1 MYFSILA
8 REKQEGFLPQD
19 GEIRVLKYHTWASM
33 LAYSLVIYDKSNY
46 VYITN
51 INKIHTIAK
60 ETFEKSFDGQNSKKL
75 ILQLFQTPETHVFQA
90 ALRTPWLKEYE
101 PFSSSM
107 TDILIYSIL
116 YSAHENV
123 IECILTSHTDWKY
136 LDADR
141 NTIFHIALLQTK
153 LSDQIILQM
162 MGINHNLLDQ
172 SIHHINSNN
181 ESLLSIAFQRQ
192 SYKSQEIIE
201 RLLEAGA
208 TIFVRKDDWYV
219 FPKFAFHVAYHQNE
233 IAIILN
239 KQSKNEKIMSLLS
252 TPLQVIYKTTPFK
265 TLKSY
270 DLGREEHKYLLQRI
284 LSFPCD
290 NFVNA
295 LITEK
300 ILPLNEIFDRKSSLL
315 HLTAEFGYSSVL
327 REILSVTNLQLDQLE
342 PNTRNNAFHRAV
354 IGNKCENLKILLS
367 HNQSNIDTSLN
378 TKNNE
383 NATPLELA
391 IRNRFF
397 SGILAIFD
405 SKLSVLSDE
414 WLQNVTIAIKKKDSD
429 LVKVLLSF
437 FSCYISQNALACEKT
452 DQNGSSI
459 LHIAV
464 IYFDEE
470 IFEIIIQKYKQN
482 PQFIDR
488 EVKRPLVTELS
499 GDTPLI
505 LSLKEKQFVATEKLL
520 QAGASNL
527 LVGKLCYFQCL
538 VEYCHDERTLEQLL
552 RIKLNPNQFPNTE
565 EMTHIWQV
573 LDCEHNTLL
582 HYSLKC
588 NNHIAVK
595 LLGQLTQF
603 PSYSQL
609 DNEGNS
615 ILHTAAKL
623 NGSNELTSEFIMV
636 LRKHESN
643 PEYTE
648 LIDMQERTNGYSA
661 LMLSVKYANSNM
673 FHFLIEENASLLL
686 YDYNHNSILHVIVE
700 YGRVEFFKV
709 IMNVIDSS
717 KSPDLERIFN
727 TPNGKGNSPIEK
739 AVLMAQTD
747 IIRFFRQTHDLK
759 FTNSKTGLTL
769 VHQAVIIGKIDFTTR
784 EELLKELLT
793 ERSLLETRDL
803 HDQTPTFLAVSEMKF
818 DSLKILL
825 EYNPNIC
832 VFNEKGFTML
842 QMAVECYNKEI
853 FNLLLSYLTSR
864 ENCREIFSLPGNNG
878 KDVLYHAIECGNYD
892 ATDRLL
898 ALQPTICT
906 NDAENNTYIHVA
918 CKFSKSSNI
927 LNLLITHFLK
937 QDNDRILKIQSL
949 NSFTPL
955 LYSIS
960 NKNHIACE
968 VLLSHKADLFYL
980 DEDSVQQFHTK
991 IDSSKLTFCQ
1001 YSNVYYVGYS
1011 FNESNSLYWI
1021 LSTLTKLENTQ
1032 ILSNTTVQ
1040 PMRQINNTLI
1050 SQTIKQ
1056 PSSQLL
1062 NVLLGQLQ
1070 PFPSDVNR
1078 ISSLY
1083 IPAARNGSYPVISYL
1098 INQHITTEDLL
1109 NTDKSSI
1116 LYESIRNSDDKVFMQ
1131 ICETVA
1137 SLPNSSFKR
1146 VGEILNTNQTT
1157 HPLLYCLELN
1167 KLKIFEFLLMEKIQI
1182 PLEFC
1187 DQRGCTIIHEIL
1199 RSANRKDFLKIFI
1212 DKAKERVLTPCIESV
1227 PLVDCAIHDSMQTPL
1242 HLCALRHTNCLNM
1255 IIQLK
1260 PCPTSRDSSGN
1271 TPLHLAVKAKGLA
1284 TIKCIIETF
1293 KKTDE
1298 VLNAL
1303 NYEHLSPLHLAVMD
1317 ASEDIVKE
1325 LIVYGADIYTHGA
1338 DEKTVL
1344 HYSVLISDQ
1353 LKSLSIVKILLEQVY
1368 ESLHPAS
1375 EDLILQRDNKGM
1387 NALHSAVMCS
1397 NIKVTEYL
1405 LQLQPDLSAMDNNYN
1420 TVFHLAVQQ
1429 KSSAIVNSV
1438 LRANGL
1444 MEDAKKSPSYEIL
1457 NKKNSQSYTA
1467 LSLAIKAGNQ
1477 NATELILKVQPLLNI
1492 CDEDGN
1498 YPLHLA
1504 VQCQSEDILNE
1515 LLSEMKSVNP
1525 EGIQDYLDAVNNTG
1539 LSPLHYAISLNGH
1552 TAARILCDAG
1562 SQLAIREPNGDISL
1576 CDGKSGLKL
1585 RLLVERKRS
1594 KIGTDK
1600 SSYLVCYTLKVE
1612 DKEYFITC
1620 LLPELTV
1627 TLFADS
1633 NNFEEMKMS
1642 KTAMQILAKCESIE
1656 PLVSAIDNKLID
1668 MSNNNSLKQL
1678 QNALGTASIKVT
1690 EYLYTHYPDQMNTTE
1705 SLKMLKGAVGTNN
1718 NNAKIKDCIKRFPP
1732 LDNLQ
1737 THQSNKNLD
1746 IQEVENIIKESLRIC
1761 LTNGST
1767 TNLKILL
1774 DSKARINY
1782 LYEDNNGYTTL
1793 LHIILQQGI
1802 GLAFFSCILE
1812 EIEKREPKS
1821 TFINE
1826 KAMIEHQ
1833 NQDGKT
1839 VLHLCIEKGNKPFVE
1854 KLFSYVPDINIKD
1867 KFANTIV
1874 HLAAEF
1880 CDTLTAQFIFNK
1892 IGTDEYSYFFQ
1903 SINANGCSPLH
1914 LAASAGMQQIC
1925 RILLFKY
1932 GTPLYMIDNQQQSVL
1947 HHSLKAENSKM
1958 RNDTLSYLLSEHREG
1973 NDNFLRL
1980 QDGEGR
1986 TALHLAVFLQYEEEV
2001 SLLIKGDPSVI
2012 EICDKSS
2019 STPLHLAITPKLS
2032 ISSERIFVKLFDILE
2047 PESLNSD
2054 SHYSKGRV
2062 ICQQDVNGRTVLH
2075 LAIEHSNQFALEKII
2090 STQPCLDIPDN
2101 EGNTILHEAV
2111 KYPCDPNSFKIII
2124 DTFKANFPQ
2133 RLQNYLGLK
2142 NSKGIPPLHYAIVHQ
2157 HFEAA
2162 KLLTEENASLYFT
2175 DYSGNISLC
2184 DGIGNLELTFLL
2196 DNKTNKATS
2205 NKAYY
2210 VGYLIKGDAQPR
2222 WIMSDLPKLC
2232 CTIFTDLQSDMK
2244 IIEKEND
2251 FFQEDFLNAILKC
2264 HSYEPLAV
2272 AFRRKF
2278 LKPSQKIKNK
2288 HLTQFIGE
2296 SATPEVMRYYL
2307 TQFNGT
2313 VYQQMEGCPCILE
2326 SAVSNPNINTLCV
2339 VIQALPNDIA
2349 PLSTFDQQL
2358 SRCLQNSLSLSL
2370 SNKDTKALDELL
2382 KYQPSHTLT
2391 YTYGEDKGSLLHEVV
2406 VGGKRVEYAESILR
2420 TVCEIQL
2427 TIRSRDDTEFTFINF
2442 PDAKHR
2448 TVLHHSIL
2456 TDKEDM
2462 LDLLL
2467 NYRPD
2472 LSLSDFEGNTA
2483 LHLAVNCPRTQS
2495 LVKTLLGS
2503 ITGCQNPAEY
2513 LEARNKN
2520 ELTPLLLAIT
2530 NSNPQIVQELL
2541 DNNVYFYVRGRDN
2554 STLLHRVLE
2563 IQTSN
2568 VRKAMMGTILKHEKE
2583 TLNLENHLITS
2594 QQDSGGS
2601 TPLHASVKK
2610 GQLDDVETLIT
2621 ADPTVLSICDVKLQ
2635 TALHLSILS
2644 PNNEIFKYLLKSIQN
2659 QLLQSVCKFD
2669 KHILCFQD
2677 IDGKTPLHL
2686 AIESQN
2692 TIALQELLLSSAC
2705 LSVVDNS
2712 QENLLHTAVRKSDT
2726 QRETV
2731 KTIIQKFKEN
2741 DLEKCLY
2748 QSNNEGYPPLLLAIQ
2763 HKLYQAAI
2771 ELVSNS
2777 VGICFRD
2784 SNNNLSLTCK
2794 SSNPKLR
2801 IIYNSQSPNTFWIG
2815 YLIKIEQKNNWIAAQ
2830 LPDLEHTQYFK
2841 HDINIQTS
2849 EIMNDHL
2856 LRAILKCHSSDPFT
2870 TARKLEL
2877 FDPNFNDHKWVNSVG
2892 IHSTK
2897 EVIESYISLSK
2908 HKIYERLNHNLSLLE
2923 SAVANQDISVLNFLL
2938 ATLTQESLIPPTE
2951 KTVDNEMVTLCLK
2964 NSLVL
2969 SLQNP
2974 NPNALNELF
2983 EYKTRIDHTYD
2994 NGNTL
2999 LHLIINGK
3007 KDPQFIELLMLFARK
3022 TTDIPKFIDIQNEHR
3037 MTAFHSAIFLG
3048 PEAICFVKNLLQYN
3062 PSLLISD
3069 KEGNTPLHSAIKE
3082 SVDFRILEEI
3092 VTYCIKNPEIINAR
3106 NDSSCTPL
3114 HFAVDRGKYNFTELL
3129 LKSNA
3134 DIYTRDKND
3143 STVLHHAVEMKD
3155 EDKITPII
3163 ELLKKFESNK
3173 FPTCELKLIQDK
3185 DGQTP
3190 LHIAV
3195 TKLGIDVVV
3204 LLLDIS
3210 SVNSKRNGNNQT
3222 PLHLAVMRND
3232 VDIFNAVFESLKL
3245 FEQWPNERI
3254 PHTDSIANSQN
3265 KKGKTPLLLSIEYN
3279 NTHAFKVLLA
3289 AQAILTTVDQF
3300 GDTVLHYAVRADCPE
3315 DFLTTLIQKVDGSM
3329 LTKQNNNDLPP
3340 LQYAIQQQNYLAVKE
3355 LIDAGVKLDF
3365 KDKKDEVT
3373 LCHSKGGMSLTIYK
3387 YKQGSLKLWT
3397 GFEFK
3402 VVEISYFVLT
3412 DLPNLSKTLI
3422 LNNVKV
3428 TPLKLQKGNKLK
3440 KVALC
3445 KCHEPLIAAFYLYD
3459 LNLKVKLSDGSDV
3472 TEIVAKCAPPK
3483 SIECILKKDPST
3495 LIKGRDGH
3503 LSMVESAVSNPNVQ
3517 SLDFLL
3523 RSINGFYYKQKGKTD
3538 NFEEEKL
3545 KCLKNSLQL
3554 SLSND
3559 DHTALAILLGYQTP
3573 LTLFYEGN
3581 DTLLHLMVKKDK
3593 PTEFINKISCFL
3605 NVPLKCSDELIN
3617 PGMVNYIDLRND
3629 HRHLTALQISIERGQ
3644 EENVK
3649 TLLEYNPDVS
3659 LPDKQGNISI
3669 HFAAKQRKVTFVI
3682 NVINAKRKS
3691 SLNGFLNAINTKR
3704 ETPLHISVIH
3714 GNKDVTEFLLR
3725 SNADYTLKSCDGYS
3739 ILHQAVELE
3748 HETERSQLIEL
3759 ILQYEKSYSYKNLSL
3774 TVNQDDIGYTP
3785 LILAIQKKRLDT
3797 VKRLIAYDQSLRITE
3812 NAGLSPLHYAVLS
3825 LNTEIFDTVLE
3836 AITEKENA
3844 ISKDQYNENF
3854 ATDLLDY
3861 RLICAQ
3867 DNKNK
3872 TPMHLS
3878 IEKHN
3883 LHALEALLLCK
3894 PCLNIVDFEGNTLL
3908 HCAVKFQ
3915 FVDGLRILLGEI
3927 ESRFEDDF
3935 SHFVNLLNADNL
3947 PPLHYAIKES
3957 NVECIQLFLEHR
3969 ISLAFT
3975 DAYGETTLAD
3985 GLNGLSLSFIVYEQ
3999 NGVKYWT
4006 GYDFIVANKISW
4018 VMSCLPS
4025 LEKSILIKVST
4036 DVNKLSYLNEDIL
4049 QAISQ
4054 SKSFEP
4060 LNAAVRTKTLMLDEL
4075 MGNTLPFKVISQHG
4089 TRQSLRCLLKYMGP
4103 NLFASLDG
4111 ACSIIESAVHNID
4124 EDAFDFLL
4132 ETLPKFQEE
4141 PIPVVDE
4148 NENVSQNVK
4157 ICMCFKNSFELS
4169 ISNETPTALISLLKY
4184 FPKLNYRYGEND
4196 NTLMHLM
4203 INKEKSWE
4211 FIKCVFTFIK
4221 ENNLQ
4226 FLHSENVP
4234 IIDLKNSIGQ
4244 TMIHI
4249 CIQQMQW
4256 DNFEVLIDNFP
4267 NLLMKD
4273 AENENSLHYAVKTNK
4288 INFVKRCLQTAKEK
4302 SLQLMSTR
4310 NIINL
4315 TALHLAIIQRN
4326 NDIAE
4331 FLLESKSPFYPQEEN
4346 EATILHLAV
4355 GIVDTNSR
4363 LTLIKTILNHE
4374 PHPYSCPQRI
4384 TCSKDGHGYS
4394 PLHLSVVNRYPDAV
4408 DYLLKIDSSPL
4419 LIRDK
4424 NQQTPLHLSLI
4435 SQTNSAEKYPS
4446 FSPNDNSIFSNVL
4459 IACIDLHGTHKGIE
4473 VCDAKHLI
4481 CLQDSW
4487 KRTAI
4492 HYAIKHMNTHALKE
4506 LLATGSCLDI
4516 PDEHGYIS
4524 THEAVDNNNDITCLK
4539 MLVEELFD
4547 RYGDSLLEPF
4557 NFGSD

>member
-1 MYFSILA
+1 
-8 REKQEGFLPQD
+8 
-19 GEIRVLKYHTWASM
+19 M
-33 LAYSLVIYDKSNY
+33 LAYSLVISDESNY

-51 INKIHTIAK
+51 INKFHTIANK
-60 ETFEKSFDGQNSKKL
+60 ETLEKSFDGKNSKKL
-75 ILQLFQTPETHVFQA
+75 IPKVFQTPETHVFQA

-116 YSAHENV
+116 HSAHENV
-123 IECILTSHTDWKY
+123 IECILTSHTDKLDWKY
-136 LDADR
+136 LNEER

-153 LSDQIILQM
+153 LSDQIIFQM

-219 FPKFAFHVAYHQNE
+219 FPKFAFHVAYHHNE

-239 KQSKNEKIMSLLS
+239 KKLQNGKIMSLLS

-270 DLGREEHKYLLQRI
+270 DLGREEHKYLLQSI

-290 NFVNA
+290 NLVNA

-300 ILPLNEIFDRKSSLL
+300 ILPVNEIFDRKSSLL
-315 HLTAEFGYSSVL
+315 HLAAEFGYSSVL

-342 PNTRNNAFHRAV
+342 PNTQNNALHRAV
-354 IGNKCENLKILLS
+354 IGNKCENLKVLLS

-397 SGILAIFD
+397 SGILAILE
-405 SKLSVLSDE
+405 SKLSEISE
-414 WLQNVTIAIKKKDSD
+414 QWLQNVIIAIINKDSD

-437 FSCYISQNALACEKT
+437 FSYPISQNALACEKT
-452 DQNGSSI
+452 DQNGFSI

-464 IYFDEE
+464 IHFDEE
-470 IFEIIIQKYKQN
+470 IFQIVIQKYKQN

-488 EVKRPLVTELS
+488 EVERPLVTELS

-520 QAGASNL
+520 EAGASNL

-552 RIKLNPNQFPNTE
+552 KIKLNPNQFPIAE

-603 PSYSQL
+603 PSYSHL

-623 NGSNELTSEFIMV
+623 NGSNELTSDFIMA
-636 LRKHESN
+636 LRKHKSN

-661 LMLSVKYANSNM
+661 LMLSVEYANSNM
-673 FHFLIEENASLLL
+673 FHFLIDEKASLLL
-686 YDYNHNSILHVIVE
+686 YDNNHNSILHIIVE

-717 KSPDLERIFN
+717 KSPDFERIFH

-747 IIRFFRQTHDLK
+747 IIRLFRQTHDLK

-803 HDQTPTFLAVSEMKF
+803 HDQTPTFLAVSEKKF

-832 VFNEKGFTML
+832 IFNEKGFTML

-853 FNLLLSYLTSR
+853 FQLLLSNITSR
-864 ENCREIFSLPGNNG
+864 PNCREIFCFQGNNG
-878 KDVLYHAIECGNYD
+878 KDVLYHAIECANYD
-892 ATDRLL
+892 ATERLL
-898 ALQPTICT
+898 TLQPTVHN
-906 NDAENNTYIHVA
+906 NDAENNTYIHIA

-927 LNLLITHFLK
+927 LVLLIRHFLK
-937 QDNDRILKIQSL
+937 QDNDRILRIQNL

-955 LYSIS
+955 LYSIY
-960 NKNHIACE
+960 NNNHNACE
-968 VLLSHKADLFYL
+968 VLLSHKTDLFYL
-980 DEDSVQQFHTK
+980 DEDSVQQFHAK

-1001 YSNVYYVGYS
+1001 YSKVYYVGYS

-1040 PMRQINNTLI
+1040 SMRQINDTLI

-1070 PFPSDVNR
+1070 PFLSDFNR
-1078 ISSLY
+1078 FSSLY
-1083 IPAARNGSYPVISYL
+1083 IPAARNGSYPVVSYL
-1098 INQHITTEDLL
+1098 INQHITPEDLL
-1109 NTDKSSI
+1109 NTNKSSI
-1116 LYESIRNSDDKVFMQ
+1116 LYESIRNSDDKVFMR
-1131 ICETVA
+1131 ICETVGN
-1137 SLPNSSFKR
+1137 LPDSSFKR
-1146 VGEILNTNQTT
+1146 VGEILDTNQTT

-1182 PLEFC
+1182 PLAFC
-1187 DQRGCTIIHEIL
+1187 DQRGYTIIHEIL

-1212 DKAKERVLTPCIESV
+1212 DKAKERVLTLCIENV

-1242 HLCALRHTNCLNM
+1242 HLCALHYTNCLNM
-1255 IIQLK
+1255 VIQLK

-1271 TPLHLAVKAKGLA
+1271 TPLHLAVKAKDLVR
-1284 TIKCIIETF
+1284 IKCIVEAF

-1303 NYEHLSPLHLAVMD
+1303 NYKHLSPLHLAAMD

-1325 LIVYGADIYTHGA
+1325 LIVYGADIYTPGA

-1344 HYSVLISDQ
+1344 HYSVLIPNQ
-1353 LKSLSIVKILLEQVY
+1353 EKSLSIVRILLEQVNT
-1368 ESLHPAS
+1368 SLHLPS
-1375 EDLILQRDNKGM
+1375 EDLILQRDNQGL
-1387 NALHSAVMCS
+1387 NALHSAVKCS

-1457 NKKNSQSYTA
+1457 NKKNSQGYTA
-1467 LSLAIKAGNQ
+1467 LSLAIIADNQ
-1477 NATELILKVQPLLNI
+1477 NATQLILRVQPLLNI

-1498 YPLHLA
+1498 SPLHLA
-1504 VQCQSEDILNE
+1504 VQCQSENILNE
-1515 LLSEMKSVNP
+1515 LLSEMKSLNP

-1539 LSPLHYAISLNGH
+1539 LSPLHYAISMNGH

-1585 RLLVERKRS
+1585 RLLVERKGS
-1594 KIGTDK
+1594 LFWTDK

-1612 DKEYFITC
+1612 NKNYFITC
-1620 LLPELTV
+1620 LLPELIITQ
-1627 TLFADS
+1627 FSDS
-1633 NNFEEMKMS
+1633 DTFKEMRMS
-1642 KTAMQILAKCESIE
+1642 ETAMQILTKCESIE

-1668 MSNNNSLKQL
+1668 MSNNDSLKQL
-1678 QNALGTASIKVT
+1678 QSVLGTASVKIT

-1705 SLKMLKGAVGTNN
+1705 SLKMLKSAVGTIN

-1732 LDNLQ
+1732 LDNPQ

-1761 LTNGST
+1761 LTNEST

-1774 DSKARINY
+1774 DNKARINY

-1826 KAMIEHQ
+1826 RAMIDYQ

-1839 VLHLCIEKGNKPFVE
+1839 VLHLCIEKGNKPFME

-1874 HLAAEF
+1874 HLAAGF
-1880 CDTLTAQFIFNK
+1880 CEPSTAQYIFDK

-1914 LAASAGMQQIC
+1914 LAASAGMQQTC
-1925 RILLFKY
+1925 RILLLEY

-1958 RNDTLSYLLSEHREG
+1958 RNDTLFFLLSEHREG

-1980 QDGEGR
+1980 QDEEGR

-2001 SLLIKGDPSVI
+2001 SLLIKADPSVI

-2047 PESLNSD
+2047 PEFLNSD
-2054 SHYSKGRV
+2054 SHHLKETV

-2075 LAIEHSNQFALEKII
+2075 LAIQQNNQFALEKIL

-2124 DTFKANFPQ
+2124 DTIKANFPQ
-2133 RLQNYLGLK
+2133 GLQYYLGLK

-2162 KLLTEENASLYFT
+2162 KLLTEENSSLYFT
-2175 DYSGNISLC
+2175 DHSGNISLC
-2184 DGIGNLELTFLL
+2184 DGIGKLELTFLL

-2205 NKAYY
+2205 DRAYY
-2210 VGYLIKGDAQPR
+2210 VGYLIKGDSQPR
-2222 WIMSDLPKLC
+2222 WIMSDLPRLC
-2232 CTIFTDLQSDMK
+2232 TTTFTDPQSDM
-2244 IIEKEND
+2244 IIKNQEND
-2251 FFQEDFLNAILKC
+2251 FLEEGYLNDILKC
-2264 HSYEPLAV
+2264 HSHEPLAA

-2296 SATPEVMRYYL
+2296 NATPEVMRYYL

-2313 VYQQMEGCPCILE
+2313 VYQQMERCPCILE

-2358 SRCLQNSLSLSL
+2358 SRCLQSSLSLSL

-2382 KYQPSHTLT
+2382 KYKPSHTLT

-2406 VGGKRVEYAESILR
+2406 IGGKSVEYAESILR
-2420 TVCEIQL
+2420 TACEIQL
-2427 TIRSRDDTEFTFINF
+2427 TIRSRDDTEFTFVNF
-2442 PDAKHR
+2442 PDSKQR
-2448 TVLHHSIL
+2448 TVLHRSIL
-2456 TDKEDM
+2456 INRDDM

-2467 NYRPD
+2467 NYLPD
-2472 LSLSDFEGNTA
+2472 LSLCDFEGNTA
-2483 LHLAVNCPRTQS
+2483 LHLAVNCPRKQS
-2495 LVKTLLGS
+2495 LVKTILGAIKS
-2503 ITGCQNPAEY
+2503 CQNPAEY

-2520 ELTPLLLAIT
+2520 ELTPLLLSIT
-2530 NSNPQIVQELL
+2530 KSNPQIVRELL

-2568 VRKAMMGTILKHEKE
+2568 DRKAMMGTILKHEKE

-2601 TPLHASVKK
+2601 TPLHATVKK

-2635 TALHLSILS
+2635 TALHLSISILS
-2644 PNNEIFKYLLKSIQN
+2644 PNNEIFNYLLKSIQS

-2669 KHILCFQD
+2669 EHILCFQD

-2726 QRETV
+2726 QCETV

-2741 DLEKCLY
+2741 DLEKCFHQL
-2748 QSNNEGYPPLLLAIQ
+2748 NNEGYPPLLLAIQ

-2784 SNNNLSLTCK
+2784 RNNNLSLTCK
-2794 SSNPKLR
+2794 SSNLKLR

-2815 YLIKIEQKNNWIAAQ
+2815 YQIIFELKNNWIAAQ

-2841 HDINIQTS
+2841 HDINMQIC
-2849 EIMNDHL
+2849 EIMDDHL
-2856 LRAILKCHSSDPFT
+2856 LIAILKCHSSDPFT
-2870 TARKLEL
+2870 TAIQLGL
-2877 FDPNFNDHKWVNSVG
+2877 FDPNLNDHKWVNSVG
-2892 IHSTK
+2892 KYSTK
-2897 EVIESYISLSK
+2897 EVIEAYIYRSK
-2908 HKIYERLNHNLSLLE
+2908 HKIYERLNDNLSLLE

-2938 ATLTQESLIPPTE
+2938 ETLTQQSFIPPTE
-2951 KTVDNEMVTLCLK
+2951 ETVDNEMVTLCLK

-2969 SLQNP
+2969 SLQNT
-2974 NPNALNELF
+2974 NTNALNKLF
-2983 EYKTRIDHTYD
+2983 EYKTGIDHTYD

-2999 LHLIINGK
+2999 LHLIIDGK
-3007 KDPQFIELLMLFARK
+3007 RDPQFIKSLMLFAQRN
-3022 TTDIPKFIDIQNEHR
+3022 TNIPKFIDIPNEHK
-3037 MTAFHSAIFLG
+3037 MTAFHLAIFL
-3048 PEAICFVKNLLQYN
+3048 ESKEICFVKTLLQYN

-3082 SVDFRILEEI
+3082 SVDFLILEEI
-3092 VTYCIKNPEIINAR
+3092 VTYCRKTPEIINAR

-3114 HFAVDRGKYNFTELL
+3114 HFAVDGGGLNFTKLL

-3134 DIYTRDKND
+3134 DIYTRDKKG
-3143 STVLHHAVEMKD
+3143 STVLHHAVEMKK
-3155 EDKITPII
+3155 ENKITPII
-3163 ELLKKFESNK
+3163 KRLKSFESKN
-3173 FPTCELKLIQDK
+3173 FPTCKLNLIQDK

-3195 TKLGIDVVV
+3195 TKLGIEVVV
-3204 LLLDIS
+3204 LLLDMS
-3210 SVNSKRNGNNQT
+3210 SVNSKRNSDKQT

-3254 PHTDSIANSQN
+3254 PYTDSIANSQN
-3265 KKGKTPLLLSIEYN
+3265 KKGKTPLLLSIEHN

-3289 AQAILTTVDQF
+3289 AQAILTTVDQS
-3300 GDTVLHYAVRADCPE
+3300 GDTVLHYAVRANCPE
-3315 DFLTTLIQKVDGSM
+3315 DFLTTLIQKVDRSM

-3365 KDKKDEVT
+3365 KDKKNEVT

-3428 TPLKLQKGNKLK
+3428 TPPKKLEGNKLNI
-3440 KVALC
+3440 VALC
-3445 KCHEPLIAAFYLYD
+3445 KCHEPLIAAFYFYD
-3459 LNLKVKLSDGSDV
+3459 LNLKVKLPDGSDV

-3483 SIECILKKDPST
+3483 SIEWVLKKDHST
-3495 LIKGRDGH
+3495 LIKGRDDH

-3517 SLDFLL
+3517 SLEFLL
-3523 RSINGFYYKQKGKTD
+3523 SSINDFYCKQKGKTD
-3538 NFEEEKL
+3538 NFKEEKL
-3545 KCLKNSLQL
+3545 KCLKNSLKL

-3559 DHTALAILLGYQTP
+3559 DPTALAILLVYQTP
-3573 LTLFYEGN
+3573 QTLFYEGN

-3605 NVPLKCSDELIN
+3605 NVPLKCSNELTH

-3629 HRHLTALQISIERGQ
+3629 HGHLTALQISIERGQ

-3649 TLLEYNPDVS
+3649 TLLKYNPDVS

-3669 HFAAKQRKVTFVI
+3669 HFAAKQRKVTFVT

-3691 SLNGFLNAINTKR
+3691 SLNDFLNAINTKR

-3739 ILHQAVELE
+3739 ILHHAVELQFE
-3748 HETERSQLIEL
+3748 PTRSQLIEL
-3759 ILQYEKSYSYKNLSL
+3759 ILEYEKAYSYKNLSL

-3872 TPMHLS
+3872 TPLHLS

-3915 FVDGLRILLGEI
+3915 FVEGLRILLGEI

-4089 TRQSLRCLLKYMGP
+4089 TRQSLRCLLKYKGP

-4124 EDAFDFLL
+4124 KEAFDSLL
-4132 ETLPKFQEE
+4132 ETLPEFHEE
-4141 PIPVVDE
+4141 TIPVVDE

-4184 FPKLNYRYGEND
+4184 FPKLNYRYVEND

-4226 FLHSENVP
+4226 FLHPENVP

-4249 CIQQMQW
+4249 CIQLKQW

-4267 NLLMKD
+4267 NLLMED
-4273 AENENSLHYAVKTNK
+4273 AKNENSLHYAVKTNE
-4288 INFVKRCLQTAKEK
+4288 INFVKKCLQTAKEK

-4310 NIINL
+4310 NVFDL
-4315 TALHLAIIQRN
+4315 TALHLAIEQGN
-4326 NDIAE
+4326 NDITE

-4384 TCSKDGHGYS
+4384 TCCKDGHGYS
-4394 PLHLSVVNRYPDAV
+4394 PLHLSVVNRYHDAV
-4408 DYLLKIDSSPL
+4408 NYLLKIDSSPL

-4435 SQTNSAEKYPS
+4435 SHTNSAQKYPC

-4459 IACIDLHGTHKGIE
+4459 IACIDLHGTHQGIE

-4524 THEAVDNNNDITCLK
+4524 THEAVDNNNDITCLE